1 MNTATKAFIARQEQ
15 DLNVLG
21 IILFGSWARGNNRP
35 DSDVDLVIILRD
47 GYRRA
52 IQTHDGQ
59 LFEIIYVTEDAAFEF
74 WKNNR
79 DDCAGLWEVA
89 KLLFDRDGTVVRLE
103 GRVRALLQEGK
114 PAIDEHQLGQL
125 RFDAEDQIAYAE
137 RVAESD
143 PTTAGLV
150 LTKKVSALTEVYFD
164 VHRLWTPA
172 PKARASKLRE
182 LDPKAY
188 RALQEFYG
196 EHATTKARVRAARE
210 LVESVFSP
218 APLRS
223 SSPTTP

>member
-1 MNTATKAFIARQEQ
+1 MLPAMNAATKAFIARQQQEP
-15 DLNVLG
+15 NVLG

-52 IQTHDGQ
+52 VESHDGQ
-59 LFEIIYVTEDAAFEF
+59 LFEIIYVTEEAAFEF

-79 DDCAGLWEVA
+79 DDCAGVWEVA
-89 KLLFDRDGTVVRLE
+89 TLLFDRDGTVARLE

-114 PAIDEHQLGQL
+114 PATDEHQLGRL

-150 LTKKVSALTEVYFD
+150 LTNKVFALTEVYFD

-172 PKARASKLRE
+172 PKARAAKLRE
-182 LDPKAY
+182 LDPRAY
-188 RALQEFYG
+188 RALQEF
-196 EHATTKARVRAARE
+196 HAEQATITTRVKAARE
-210 LVESVFSP
+210 LVEAIFSP
-218 APLRS
+218 PR
-223 SSPTTP
+223 